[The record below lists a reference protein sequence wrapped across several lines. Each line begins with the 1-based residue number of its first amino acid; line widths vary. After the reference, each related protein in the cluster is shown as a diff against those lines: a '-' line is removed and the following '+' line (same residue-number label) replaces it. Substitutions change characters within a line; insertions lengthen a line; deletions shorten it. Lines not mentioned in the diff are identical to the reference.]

1 MNPVAHT
8 QSPLLQLMDNFLVRF
23 RFKFLLPRTSLAELE
38 NIRLDI
44 SRLSSLM
51 KNNILLKRY
60 EVQGRSMASKYL
72 KWNDTVLE
80 LGGAIG
86 FIGLFC
92 QKNIGITDYT
102 TIEANPETSELLMIN
117 YALNGIKP
125 NVWNI
130 AVSSEDGEIELNI
143 GNEFWSDSMVDQS
156 RNRCK
161 VTVAAWSLSSI
172 LEKLDYKPT
181 TLICDIEGAEQYL
194 DFKAL
199 PAETDKIII
208 ELHPDLIGEAEVNR
222 IIADLHSIGFYTEE
236 EQAGTYLFLRA

>member
-1 MNPVAHT
+1 MNTLALT
-8 QSPLLQLMDNFLVRF
+8 QSPLTQMMDNFLVRC
-23 RFKFLLPRTSLAELE
+23 RFKFLLPRVTQAELE
-38 NIRLDI
+38 NIKLDI
-44 SRLSSLM
+44 STLSSLM
-51 KNNILLKRY
+51 KNNILLGRY
-60 EVQGRSMASKYL
+60 EVQERRMASKHL
-72 KWNDTVLE
+72 KWNDSVLE

-102 TIEANPETSELLMIN
+102 TIEANPETAELLKSN
-117 YALNGIKP
+117 YELNGMKS

-130 AVSSEDGEIELNI
+130 AASSEDGEIELNI
-143 GNEFWSDSMVDQS
+143 GNEFWSNSIVDQS
-156 RNRCK
+156 GNGRK
-161 VTVAAWSLSSI
+161 VTVPALSLPSI